1 MFSRL
6 LPLVLLIALSLSL
19 PVCPGFAQS
28 AEDKRPKLKD
38 FGSSVKRLKW
48 DPVKK
53 KAVDTR
59 PPEQTSTP
67 SDEDDVVRIETTLVT
82 SDFLVLD
89 GRGTL
94 VENLKAEDFVVSED
108 GQSQQVAHFA
118 RGDNASVGRSIVL
131 IFDYSRS
138 QHPFLRRSINAAKL
152 MVEKLAPL
160 DLMAIVTDDVELLV
174 DFTNDKGKL
183 KDALDSIVERT
194 EVKTVVYRREDT
206 TSRARVPLKSRF
218 GKSDQYSALL
228 ATLKEAFRQE
238 DLRPIIVFQTDGDEA
253 FFLRDST
260 LRITAPPE
268 MQPNFKS
275 HAEKS
280 AEASTQRLINE
291 KREFGLVDIYD
302 AAERSRATIYTIV
315 PGVQM
320 MDRKPDEQLAGM
332 KKLVEQIDEGMSR
345 EVRAKVIAHR
355 ERLGTFT
362 DANLMAEAKSR
373 ALIQGAL
380 AGVAERAGGWTE
392 FLERPEQAE
401 GIYNRIL
408 GDINRRYIVGYYP
421 TNMERDGTR
430 RKIKIEIKGHPEYF
444 ILGRNSYFAP
454 LNQ

>member
-1 MFSRL
+1 MSFRISSL
-6 LPLVLLIALSLSL
+6 AFLIALSVSL
-19 PVCPGFAQS
+19 MTPPCFAQS
-28 AEDKRPKLKD
+28 QEDKRPKLKD

-48 DPVKK
+48 DPEKK
-53 KAVDTR
+53 KAVDTK
-59 PPEQTSTP
+59 PLEQTST

-82 SDFLVLD
+82 SDFLVVD
-89 GRGTL
+89 GQGTL
-94 VENLKAEDFVVSED
+94 VENLKAEDFIVSED
-108 GQSQQVAHFA
+108 GQPQQVAHFA

-183 KDALDSIVERT
+183 KAALDSIVQRT

-206 TSRARVPLKSRF
+206 FRSRVPLKSRF

-228 ATLKEAFRQE
+228 ATLKEAFRPE

-253 FFLRDST
+253 YFLRDST
-260 LRITAPPE
+260 LRITAPPDISE
-268 MQPNFKS
+268 NFKP

-320 MDRKPDEQLAGM
+320 MDRKPDEQLAQM

-345 EVRAKVIAHR
+345 DVRAKVIAHR

-380 AGVAERAGGWTE
+380 AGVAERAGGWTD

-401 GIYNRIL
+401 GIYIRIMA
-408 GDINRRYIVGYYP
+408 DINRRYIVGYYP
-421 TNMERDGTR
+421 TNKDRDGTR
-430 RKIKIEIKGHPEYF
+430 RKIRIEIKGHPEYH

>member
-1 MFSRL
+1 MT
-6 LPLVLLIALSLSL
+6 P
-19 PVCPGFAQS
+19 PCFAQS
-28 AEDKRPKLKD
+28 QEDKRPKLKD

-48 DPVKK
+48 DPEKK
-53 KAVDTR
+53 KAVDTK
-59 PPEQTSTP
+59 PLEQTST

-82 SDFLVLD
+82 SDFLVVD
-89 GRGTL
+89 GQGTL
-94 VENLKAEDFVVSED
+94 VENLKAEDFIVSED
-108 GQSQQVAHFA
+108 GQPQQVAHFA

-138 QHPFLRRSINAAKL
+138 QHPFLRRSISAAKL

-174 DFTNDKGKL
+174 DFTNEKGKL
-183 KDALDSIVERT
+183 KAALDSIVQRT

-206 TSRARVPLKSRF
+206 FRSRVPLKSRF

-228 ATLKEAFRQE
+228 ATLKEAFRPE

-253 FFLRDST
+253 YFLRDST
-260 LRITAPPE
+260 LRITAPPDISE
-268 MQPNFKS
+268 NFKP

-320 MDRKPDEQLAGM
+320 MDRKPDEQLAQM

-345 EVRAKVIAHR
+345 DVRAKVIAHR

-380 AGVAERAGGWTE
+380 AGVAERAGGWTD

-401 GIYNRIL
+401 GIYNRIMA
-408 GDINRRYIVGYYP
+408 DINRRYIVGYYP
-421 TNMERDGTR
+421 TNKDRDGTR
-430 RKIKIEIKGHPEYF
+430 RKIRIEIKGHPEYH

>member
-1 MFSRL
+1 MSFRISSL
-6 LPLVLLIALSLSL
+6 AFLIALNLSL
-19 PVCPGFAQS
+19 PAPLCCAQS
-28 AEDKRPKLKD
+28 PEDKRPKLKD
-38 FGSSVKRLKW
+38 FGTSVKRLKW
-48 DPVKK
+48 DPEKK
-53 KAVDTR
+53 KAVDTK
-59 PPEQTSTP
+59 PLEQTSTP
-67 SDEDDVVRIETTLVT
+67 SDEDVVRIETTLVT
-82 SDFLVLD
+82 SDFLVVD
-89 GRGTL
+89 GQGTL
-94 VENLKAEDFVVSED
+94 VENLKAEDFIVSED
-108 GQSQQVAHFA
+108 GQPQQIAHSA

-131 IFDYSRS
+131 ILDYSRS
-138 QHPFLRRSINAAKL
+138 QYPFLRRSINAAKL

-183 KDALDSIVERT
+183 KAALDSIFQRT

-206 TSRARVPLKSRF
+206 TPRSRVPLKSRF

-228 ATLKEAFRQE
+228 ATLKEAFRPE

-253 FFLRDST
+253 FFLRDSA
-260 LRITAPPE
+260 LRITAPPD
-268 MQPNFKS
+268 MQPNFKP

-280 AEASTQRLINE
+280 AEESTQRLINE

-315 PGVQM
+315 PGLQM
-320 MDRKPDEQLAGM
+320 MDRKPDEQLAQM

-345 EVRAKVIAHR
+345 DVRAKVIAHR
-355 ERLGTFT
+355 EHLGTFT

-401 GIYNRIL
+401 GIYGRIMA
-408 GDINRRYIVGYYP
+408 DINRRYIVGYYP
-421 TNMERDGTR
+421 TNKERDGTR
-430 RKIKIEIKGHPEYF
+430 RTIKIEIKGHPEYH